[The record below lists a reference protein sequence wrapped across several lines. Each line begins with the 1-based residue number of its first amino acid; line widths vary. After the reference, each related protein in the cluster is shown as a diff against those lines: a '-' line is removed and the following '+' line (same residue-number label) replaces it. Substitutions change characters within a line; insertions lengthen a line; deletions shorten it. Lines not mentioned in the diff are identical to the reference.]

1 MYLYIYICIY
11 LNVHI
16 YIYTYYTIW
25 LSLAASTSLLLGRD
39 RGVAH
44 SRAEPAG
51 DVGCLDVCH
60 LSSVKQ
66 TPVGS

>member
-1 MYLYIYICIY
+1 MYL
-11 LNVHI
+11 

-25 LSLAASTSLLLGRD
+25 LSLAASTSLLLGGD

-51 DVGCLDVCH
+51 DVGCLDVWIYGAVEKH
-60 LSSVKQ
+60 RKSGKK
-66 TPVGS
+66 P